1 MPLIGRIIFLLLIVL
16 IQWYFFQAIETISKN
31 YGDFARKIFRNIYF
45 FISAFMI
52 LSAFA
57 ALLFPFQLWPRAI
70 RLSIGSLLFVVF
82 ICQFLG
88 ILFLIPDDII
98 RFFRWIFSFFIK
110 ESPPE
115 KNDNSISRLQFFSY
129 LAVAAAAIPGV
140 GLLYGLFRGGYDYR
154 VHRVKLSFPNL
165 PDAFDGFKIVQLSDI
180 HTGSFISPAPLK
192 RAFQLALDQKP
203 DAIFFTGDL
212 VNDLPEETV
221 GFESAFSMLR
231 APHGVYSIFGNHDYA
246 EYLYHGED
254 QRHLRKEAQENLK
267 KVHANA
273 GWKLLMNEHTYLE
286 KDGQKIG
293 LIGVENWDAKK
304 RFSKHGNMR
313 NAIQG
318 MEEVSFKILLSHSPS
333 HWDEVI
339 RKQHTDVDIT
349 FSGHTHGMQ
358 LGIEIPGLKWSP
370 VKYLYRQ
377 WAGLYQDGKQYLYVN
392 RGLGFIGF
400 NGRLGIWPEITVVE
414 LTKSKIKNEQA

>member
-1 MPLIGRIIFLLLIVL
+1 LCSFYYPNALSRTNYFSAPHCIYSVVLFSGRRNN
-16 IQWYFFQAIETISKN
+16 IQEFRRVYPKTGSKYLFFYFGFHDIECICCITFSLS
-31 YGDFARKIFRNIYF
+31 ALASRN
-45 FISAFMI
+45 SAFRWF
-52 LSAFA
+52 SF
-57 ALLFPFQLWPRAI
+57 
-70 RLSIGSLLFVVF
+70 
-82 ICQFLG
+82 
-88 ILFLIPDDII
+88 DDII
-98 RFFRWIFSFFIK
+98 RFFRWILSFFIK
-110 ESPPE
+110 ESTSA

-212 VNDLPEETV
+212 VNDLPEETI

-246 EYLYHGED
+246 EYLYHDED
-254 QRHLRKEAQENLK
+254 QRHLRIEAQENLK

-286 KDGQKIG
+286 KNGQKIG

-339 RKQHTDVDIT
+339 RKQYTDIDIT

-377 WAGLYQDGKQYLYVN
+377 WAGLYQDGQQYLYVN

-414 LTKSKIKNEQA
+414 FTKSKNKNEQA